1 LILSLGGT
9 EIEKSLNI
17 GCPSKLKANMKL
29 PKKIKIKE
37 KLVKTVR
44 KQGQQSSN

>member
-1 LILSLGGT
+1 V
-9 EIEKSLNI
+9 EQ
-17 GCPSKLKANMKL
+17 KLKRSSTLGAQHWVPLKIES
-29 PKKIKIKE
+29 KYEAAKEIKIKE

>member
-1 LILSLGGT
+1 VPLK
-9 EIEKSLNI
+9 IESNHEAAK
-17 GCPSKLKANMKL
+17 KLKF
-29 PKKIKIKE
+29 KE

>member
-1 LILSLGGT
+1 VPLK
-9 EIEKSLNI
+9 IESKYEAAK
-17 GCPSKLKANMKL
+17 KLKS
-29 PKKIKIKE
+29 KK